1 MEYTDVVKKIITTD
15 FKTEEDFYKERDKQI
30 EKTQTKIDVLEE
42 KIKAL
47 EMQKKEL
54 EKIMI
59 QLNEL

>member
-30 EKTQTKIDVLEE
+30 EKTQKEIDVLEE

-47 EMQKKEL
+47 EMQKKMMETT
-54 EKIMI
+54 MI